1 MAEETTNSNAVM
13 ESSYSSAVGGV
24 RTSTSSTDVIFVF
37 KITIIKISLIS
48 VTIGLFCT
56 L

>member
-24 RTSTSSTDVIFVF
+24 RTSTNSTGLVILTSSLDL
-37 KITIIKISLIS
+37 KLLLLKYH
-48 VTIGLFCT
+48 
-56 L
+56 